1 MPRLIVYNN
10 VSLDGYFTD
19 AKNDMSWAHR
29 GHEDPEWVKYVA
41 GNAKGGGR
49 LVFGRVTYEM
59 MASFWPTPMAAK
71 GMPVVA
77 EKMNS
82 CGKIVFS
89 RTLRKA
95 EWYNTMLIK
104 RNLVAEIRRL
114 KAEPGE
120 DLVILGSGS
129 LVSQLA
135 AKGLVDE
142 FQVVVVPIVLGAGRT
157 MFDGM
162 KSRQNL
168 RLLKTRTFK
177 NGNVVM
183 FYAPAA

>member
-1 MPRLIVYNN
+1 MPRLTVFNS

-29 GHEDPEWVKYVA
+29 GHDDPEWAKFVA

-59 MASFWPTPMAAK
+59 MAGYWPTPMAAQ
-71 GMPVVA
+71 GMPTVA
-77 EKMNS
+77 KKMNS

-95 EWYNTMLIK
+95 EWNNTTLIK
-104 RNLVAEIRRL
+104 GNLVNEMKRL
-114 KAEPGE
+114 KSEPGE
-120 DLVILGSGS
+120 DMVILGSGN

-135 AKGLVDE
+135 AAGLVDE
-142 FQVVVVPIVLGAGRT
+142 FQVVVIPIVIGSGRT
-157 MFDGM
+157 LFEGL
-162 KSRQNL
+162 KKRVNL
-168 RLLKTRTFK
+168 KLVKTRAFK
-177 NGNVVM
+177 NGNVFM
-183 FYAPAA
+183 RYAPTA